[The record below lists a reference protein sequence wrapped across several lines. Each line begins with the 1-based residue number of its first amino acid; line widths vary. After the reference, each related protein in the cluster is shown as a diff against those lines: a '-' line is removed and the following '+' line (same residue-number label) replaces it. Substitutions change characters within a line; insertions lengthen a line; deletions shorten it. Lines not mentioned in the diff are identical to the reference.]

1 MYKKNIRI
9 RTCGD
14 DDALLEHLRQ
24 VPLPAYCNVT
34 FCKEKDLGICDF
46 CFVKFQEK
54 ENVAKACK
62 NIFNESVI
70 FLLEEGDHVAK
81 DCWEH
86 CFDCWH
92 LDGDFEEICHR
103 YAALLQRLELK
114 HERDLEHKYLETII
128 DNSDALIW
136 IKDNKGK
143 HLEVNQSFCNACGK
157 KRNDVRGRGHF
168 YIWDLDY
175 SEYEK
180 GEYVCVETDEIVMN
194 EGRAGIFDE
203 TVKTRQ
209 GMRRFRT
216 AKAPIYDDD
225 GKVAGTVGIASDV
238 TDVLN
243 LGTEIQTVID
253 QMPFGVVIYDDRGYI
268 RNCNQRFRTLAGG
281 LLEPSLDLTVSDVQR
296 KLLDEGGSE
305 KELDNGQFELYGKY
319 DDHQVWYVVSKSDL
333 KDVFGKKLGNLLT
346 FEDVTVERLR
356 SQTFEM
362 QAMTDVLTG
371 IGNRRYFFFM
381 VHQMRGTN
389 RSDGVI
395 FLDLNKFKMLNDS
408 YGHEAGDE
416 ALVEIAEIM
425 KRIFPGNDAVLA
437 RYGGDEFVIYLK
449 DPEEGR
455 LQTLALQLAT
465 EIKNSFE
472 NNPMKGL
479 TASVGSVYNKADGHH
494 LDALINAADSC
505 MNEAKKRGVPVYH
518 LSLSA

>member
-9 RTCGD
+9 RTCGASD
-14 DDALLEHLRQ
+14 TLLEHLQQ

-34 FCKEKDLGICDF
+34 FCKENDLGACDF
-46 CFVKFQEK
+46 CLVKFPEK
-54 ENVAKACK
+54 ADVTQACK
-62 NIFNESVI
+62 KAFSEPTII
-70 FLLEEGDHVAK
+70 LLKPGDQLAK
-81 DCWEH
+81 ECWDRF
-86 CFDCWH
+86 FDCWH
-92 LDGDFEEICHR
+92 LDSDYEEICHR

-136 IKDNKGK
+136 IKDKQGK
-143 HLEVNQSFCNACGK
+143 HLEVNQSFCNATGK
-157 KRNDVRGRGHF
+157 TREDIRGRGHF

-180 GEYVCVETDEIVMN
+180 GEYICVETDEIVMN
-194 EGRAGIFDE
+194 EKHAGIFDE

-216 AKAPIYDDD
+216 AKAPIYDDE

-253 QMPFGVVIYDDRGYI
+253 QMPFGVVMYDDRGCI
-268 RNCNQRFRTLAGG
+268 RNCNQKFRALAGG
-281 LLEPSLDLTVSDVQR
+281 LLETSLDLTVSDVQR
-296 KLLDEGGSE
+296 KLLNEGWSE
-305 KELDNGQFELYGKY
+305 KALDNGQFELSGIY
-319 DDHQVWYVVSKSDL
+319 DDHQVWYVVSRSDL
-333 KDVFGKKLGNLLT
+333 TDVFGKKLGNLLT

-356 SQTFEM
+356 SKTFEM
-362 QAMTDVLTG
+362 QAMTDSLTG

-395 FLDLNKFKMLNDS
+395 FLDLNKFKKLNDS

-416 ALVEIAEIM
+416 ALVEIAAIM
-425 KRIFPGNDAVLA
+425 KRIFPSDDAVLA

-449 DPEEGR
+449 DPEESR
-455 LQTLALQLAT
+455 LQALALQLAK
-465 EIKNSFE
+465 EIKVSFE
-472 NNPMKGL
+472 NNPMRGL
-479 TASVGSVYNKADGHH
+479 TASVGSVYNKAEGHH

-505 MNEAKKRGVPVYH
+505 MYEAKKRGVPVYH
-518 LSLSA
+518 LSLSS